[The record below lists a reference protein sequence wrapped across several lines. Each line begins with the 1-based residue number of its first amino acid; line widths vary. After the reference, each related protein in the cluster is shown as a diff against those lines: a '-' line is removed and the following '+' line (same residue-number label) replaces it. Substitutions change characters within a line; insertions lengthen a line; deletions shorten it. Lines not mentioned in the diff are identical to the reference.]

1 MTQNLSTLPLMYLAA
16 AFFPEMLETP
26 DWNETTKGQP
36 LAHQDETVRATVD
49 PVNKNCPQNS
59 Q

>member
-26 DWNETTKGQP
+26 DWNDATKGQP

-49 PVNKNCPQNS
+49 PFNEDYPQDS
-59 Q
+59 K